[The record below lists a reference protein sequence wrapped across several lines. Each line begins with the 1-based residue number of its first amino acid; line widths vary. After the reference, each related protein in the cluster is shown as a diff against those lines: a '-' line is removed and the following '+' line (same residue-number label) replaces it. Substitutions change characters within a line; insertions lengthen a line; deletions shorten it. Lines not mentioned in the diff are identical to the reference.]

1 MVFTTKAPSWQVK
14 WPSLRTQTKIKNYFY
29 GNIRYLL
36 KIILKT
42 VTKVK
47 TGFINDVRT
56 DILLDIY
63 EGKNGKCILMQILR
77 DSVLSI
83 RPLDGSASKLTR
95 SRLKSSSS
103 KINSSSKILP
113 ISFYSSRISST
124 NSSSS
129 RRPLS
134 LSRARRKIMKR
145 ERVRRRILW
154 K

>member
-1 MVFTTKAPSWQVK
+1 MVFTTKAPSRQVK

-63 EGKNGKCILMQILR
+63 EGKNGKCHPYA
-77 DSVLSI
+77 DFE
-83 RPLDGSASKLTR
+83 G
-95 SRLKSSSS
+95 
-103 KINSSSKILP
+103 
-113 ISFYSSRISST
+113 
-124 NSSSS
+124 
-129 RRPLS
+129 
-134 LSRARRKIMKR
+134 
-145 ERVRRRILW
+145 
-154 K
+154 